1 MIRVAINGFGRIG
14 RNAFKVAIEEHADAL
29 EIVAI
34 NDLTEP
40 KVLAHLLK
48 YDTAYGP
55 WDREISSDEKN
66 IIIDGKSYPVLA
78 EKDPTALPWG
88 TMNVDVVIES
98 TGRFTKKEEM
108 EKHLQA
114 GAKKVVLSAPA
125 KGDVPTFVLGVNG
138 EKYSGETAINNAS
151 CTTNCISPVASIIH
165 SKFGI
170 KKAMMTTIHSVT
182 AEQNLVDGPPPGGKS
197 NDLRRARAAY
207 ANMIPTTTGAAVAT
221 TEAIPELKGL
231 FDGTSIRVPTIVG
244 SLADFTFLLSRPVTV
259 EEVNQAFIEA
269 SQSDRFNGILAAT
282 DEPLVSSDII
292 GRPESSIV
300 DLSCTQVV
308 DGDMLKVFAWYDN
321 EWGYSNRLVE
331 QVVHVGTYSGGGEQ
345 SAPVAEPAQEGSTAE
360 PMIPMDA
367 QNQTS
372 EMPAETTPSSEAPV
386 TADSFQSSLAQAQ
399 NSLGDTQSTPA
410 GDTMQNMP
418 SDNNNS
424 SFMSD
429 DNKASFMSDDNK
441 ETTP

>member
-1 MIRVAINGFGRIG
+1 MIKVAINGFGRIG
-14 RNAFKVAIEEHADAL
+14 RNAFKVALEEHSDAI

-55 WDREISSDEKN
+55 WDREISFDEKN
-66 IIIDGKSYPVLA
+66 LIIDGKIIPILA
-78 EKDPTALPWG
+78 EKDPTLLPWG

-125 KGDVPTFVLGVNG
+125 KGDVPTFVLGVNAD
-138 EKYSGETAINNAS
+138 KYAGETAINNAS

-165 SKFGI
+165 EKFGI

-182 AEQNLVDGPPPGGKS
+182 AEQNLVDAPPPGGKS

-231 FDGTSIRVPTIVG
+231 FDGTSVRVPTIVG
-244 SLADFTFLLSRPVTV
+244 SLADFTFLLARPVTV
-259 EEVNQAFIEA
+259 EEVNNVFIEA
-269 SQSDRFNGILAAT
+269 SQSERYSGILAAT
-282 DEPLVSSDII
+282 DEQLVSSDII

-308 DGDMLKVFAWYDN
+308 DGDMLKIFAWYDN

-331 QVVHVGTYSGGGEQ
+331 QVVHVGNFTNGQSEQ
-345 SAPVAEPAQEGSTAE
+345 PYQHESQPAVVTDAV
-360 PMIPMDA
+360 IPMDA
-367 QNQTS
+367 ANAEMNQ
-372 EMPAETTPSSEAPV
+372 PAVDP
-386 TADSFQSSLAQAQ
+386 FQSSLTQAQ
-399 NSLGDTQSTPA
+399 EII
-410 GDTMQNMP
+410 
-418 SDNNNS
+418 
-424 SFMSD
+424 D
-429 DNKASFMSDDNK
+429 DNH
-441 ETTP
+441 ETTH